1 MKKIIVTLLSVV
13 CVLSIALFASACGAK
28 LEEFTANEE
37 TRYVEVGEL
46 FNVPRPVAKDSK
58 GNFLVPELTV
68 LDPNGEAVAVTTYS
82 FRPGKIGIYTV
93 TYTVTVG
100 KTTESKTFSLD
111 VYDETEPLVDID
123 LQWYNITVLGTSFD
137 TKDITASD
145 NSGEEITPEVK
156 VYFNDEEV
164 ALEDGVVTFSEVG
177 TYKVSVSAS
186 DSSGNEEYRDYVV
199 WTDVSYED
207 GVYVENQ
214 FYANNVS
221 SDFARHGEKSM
232 KIDLFGNQSV
242 YNWFND
248 ESMLGEIYFY
258 GNTEDNPYTHI
269 SFWIYFDVEGLGV
282 NATANLNGAWYNT
295 VVYDI
300 YGREVAKNW
309 QDKYEFMG
317 NTWYRIVSDI
327 TAIDNPVDHTDAAPI
342 TSCLQNYGMYIGLWN
357 ITDNN
362 NTFNR
367 SLQTYIDDIRII
379 DPENDNEVYDEL
391 PEPPKAEYE
400 QGERLAYV
408 NYATMITNVAS
419 NNGADQSVVVNDE
432 ELVTYN
438 FKHGSVENGMLDFDA
453 FPNGNQV
460 GADTSFEGDNS
471 KAAERKAFSF
481 IWKIYTGNNDAF
493 IYKVTAKKTVYIDL
507 KAQVGGVD
515 NCEAGTSGWIDS
527 SSSCTVRVYIADAE
541 GNLTKVYDYAING
554 ASGTDA
560 NGNPTGAEVTG
571 ILLEAGETFYYEF
584 NFPWADGRNM
594 SFPPY
599 LNVYAANPITE

>member
-1 MKKIIVTLLSVV
+1 MRKIIVTLLSVV
-13 CVLSIALFASACGAK
+13 CVLSIALFASACGVK
-28 LEEFTANEE
+28 LEEFTANED

-46 FNVPRPVAKDSK
+46 FSVPRPVAKDSK
-58 GNFLVPELTV
+58 GNFLVPEVTAV
-68 LDPNGEAVAVTTYS
+68 DPDGESIAIKNYS
-82 FRPGKIGIYTV
+82 FKPEKIGIYQV

-123 LQWYNITVLGTSFD
+123 LQWYNITVLGTTFD
-137 TKDITASD
+137 TKNITASD

-207 GVYVENQ
+207 GVFVENQ
-214 FYANNVS
+214 FYANGVS
-221 SDFARHGEKSM
+221 TDFARYGEKSM
-232 KIDLFGNQSV
+232 KIDLFGNQST

-300 YGREVAKNW
+300 YGREVEKNW
-309 QDKYEFMG
+309 QGKYEFVG

-327 TAIDNPVDHTDAAPI
+327 TAIDNPVDHMDAAPI
-342 TSCLQNYGMYIGLWN
+342 TSCLQDYGMYIGLWN
-357 ITDNN
+357 VTDNN

-367 SLQTYIDDIRII
+367 SLQTYIDGIRIV

-400 QGERLAYV
+400 QGERLAYAKFV
-408 NYATMITNVAS
+408 DMVWFVGTAQGEAVAL
-419 NNGADQSVVVNDE
+419 NDE
-432 ELVTYN
+432 NGEALVTYN
-438 FKHGSVENGMLDFDA
+438 FKHGMVDGPIAKFDSYA
-453 FPNGNQV
+453 TNKLGSCTDT
-460 GADTSFEGDNS
+460 GAGSDTS
-471 KAAERKAFSF
+471 KVAFANT
-481 IWKIYTGNNDAF
+481 WQIYSGNNDAF
-493 IYKVTAKKTVYIDL
+493 IYEVTAAKTVYVDL
-507 KAQVGGVD
+507 KAQVAGVD
-515 NCEAGTSGWIDS
+515 GAEGTTGGWVDAS
-527 SSSCTVRVYIADAE
+527 SSVRIRAFIMDAN
-541 GNLTKVYDYAING
+541 GNLTKIKDHSLTS
-554 ASGTDA
+554 ASGE
-560 NGNPTGAEVTG
+560 GSAEVLG
-571 ILLEAGETFYYEF
+571 VLLEAGETLYLEYS
-584 NFPWADGRNM
+584 FPWSDHRNLQN
-594 SFPPY
+594 PPY